1 MVAFLTKRLAGTPGF
16 AGQSGNG
23 GGGGVF
29 CYVNSVFAPG
39 LDEGVGGLWRVSC
52 FSNYLVGGGER
63 RWEWGTESVE
73 EGEGEGGG
81 IGARRMLRKGKGKGD
96 VRMSRW
102 IGLIRGYLY
111 SASRRTISS
120 S

>member
-52 FSNYLVGGGER
+52 FST
-63 RWEWGTESVE
+63 WWE
-73 EGEGEGGG
+73 EGKGGG
-81 IGARRMLRKGKGKGD
+81 IEARRMLRKGKGD